1 MGNATEHEGII
12 IGHMVQHRP
21 EKIEERGHG
30 ITVTKAEKLS
40 ASVIIQVDDLMYRI
54 VPCRESELIL
64 KGKKPSAYV
73 RKTVYD
79 AVVERH
85 PLSAERKFNEIAVKK
100 GGSKPHYIYR
110 LEE

>member
-1 MGNATEHEGII
+1 MGNATEHEGIV
-12 IGHMVQHRP
+12 IGHMVRYQP

-40 ASVIIQVDDLMYRI
+40 ASVIIQVDALVYRI

-64 KGKKPSAYV
+64 KDKKPSAYV

-79 AVVERH
+79 AVIERH
-85 PLSAERKFNEIAVKK
+85 PLNAERKFNEIVVRK
-100 GGSKPHYIYR
+100 GNNKPHYIYK
-110 LEE
+110 LEG